1 MDGMYLKLFE
11 PVLKK
16 TYPNCGLTEVK
27 SSGQKELRIID
38 TLEPVI
44 SNHKMCVSPECI
56 RNDFSTVPE
65 SDYKYACFYQLTRIT
80 TDRGALVH
88 DDRLDA
94 LAIGVKYLVDFMGVD
109 ADTGIQELTEEWLE
123 ESMES
128 FYGFVTNRVGAGGN
142 ILVTEDTKSGSR
154 NTTKGVKRETSG
166 YKIKY

>member
-1 MDGMYLKLFE
+1 
-11 PVLKK
+11 
-16 TYPNCGLTEVK
+16 
-27 SSGQKELRIID
+27 
-38 TLEPVI
+38 
-44 SNHKMCVSPECI
+44 MCVSPECI